1 MQIKDGGCSNCSS
14 SCSGGCSSSCSG
26 GCKNGCKGTCG
37 HACSTECTLGCGSLC
52 THGCGGNCEN
62 SCKDGCEN
70 SCKDGCE
77 RGCKGKCGGTCT
89 TGCTSCTGNCTSCD
103 SSCSGGC
110 KETCENGCK
119 KTCKTGCGNQCTGK
133 DMASISNLSLDKHMN
148 ATNISEISAAISYEA
163 TRRAAKDS
171 LKEISF
177 TFGEHIDDE
186 KINIL
191 ISNFNLLGHK
201 LSKQPEGKRSLESI
215 GQEIVDKIK
224 IAWKENYNNDN
235 L

>member
-70 SCKDGCE
+70 GCKDGCE

-89 TGCTSCTGNCTSCD
+89 TGCTSCTGSCTSCD

-110 KETCENGCK
+110 KETCKNGCK

-133 DMASISNLSLDKHMN
+133 DMASINNLSLDKHMN
-148 ATNISEISAAISYEA
+148 AANISEISAAISYEA